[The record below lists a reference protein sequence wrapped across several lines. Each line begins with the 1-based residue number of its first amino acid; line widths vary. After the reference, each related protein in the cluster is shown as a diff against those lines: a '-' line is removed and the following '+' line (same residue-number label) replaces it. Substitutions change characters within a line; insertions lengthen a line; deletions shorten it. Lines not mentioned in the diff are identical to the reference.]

1 MVAEKLAT
9 AKSIEEALKRRSE
22 LGEKKLTREEFLE
35 ELRDPFAGIN
45 HYLNRLHRN
54 SEGALLPE
62 SAKVPELQALSAL
75 LTELAYLKRTLKEL
89 VGSEWFDCGR
99 HPAPEGSDLPTPQ
112 ALAVATL
119 GRPLE
124 QRGFRGVLPDGT
136 ASEANLADPEER
148 GAEIQRLISNLK
160 GLQDLDLTDPDVAQL
175 LAVLAADVED
185 QIVSNLD
192 PAFYISSLISERYG
206 LKGREVAVPKGTR
219 DEAAFLLAHHVNI
232 AKATLKVISTP
243 TLSCE
248 HERVYAGGNVS
259 PGNSI
264 FTPREVAQHG
274 LDDFVQWRLKE
285 VKLGR

>member
-9 AKSIEEALKRRSE
+9 AKSIEEALKLRSE
-22 LGEKKLTREEFLE
+22 RGEKELTREELLE

-45 HYLNRLHRN
+45 HYLNRLHRD

-75 LTELAYLKRTLKEL
+75 LTELAHLKRALKEI

-99 HPAPEGSDLPTPQ
+99 HPAPEGSDFPTPQ
-112 ALAVATL
+112 ALAISALSRT
-119 GRPLE
+119 PE
-124 QRGFRGVLPDGT
+124 RGSFGGVLPDGT
-136 ASEANLADPEER
+136 TSEANLADPEER
-148 GAEIQRLISNLK
+148 AAEIQRLISNLESFQS
-160 GLQDLDLTDPDVAQL
+160 LNTADLDVVQL
-175 LAVLAADVED
+175 LAVLTEEIER
-185 QIVSNLD
+185 QIVGNLN
-192 PAFYISSLISERYG
+192 PAYYIGSLISERYG

-232 AKATLKVISTP
+232 ARATLEVISTSK
-243 TLSCE
+243 LSCE

>member
-22 LGEKKLTREEFLE
+22 LGEKELTREEFLE
-35 ELRDPFAGIN
+35 ELRDPQFGIN
-45 HYLNRLHRN
+45 HYLNRLHRD

-62 SAKVPELQALSAL
+62 SAKVPELQALEAL
-75 LTELAYLKRTLKEL
+75 LKEIAYLKRTLKEL

-119 GRPLE
+119 GRLLE
-124 QRGFRGVLPDGT
+124 QGGFRGVLPDGT
-136 ASEANLADPEER
+136 MSEANLADPEER
-148 GAEIQRLISNLK
+148 AAEIQRIISKLE
-160 GLQDLDLTDPDVAQL
+160 GLQDLDIADPAVDQVLEMLT
-175 LAVLAADVED
+175 ADVER
-185 QIVSNLD
+185 QIVSNLN
-192 PAFYISSLISERYG
+192 PAIYISDLISERYG

-232 AKATLKVISTP
+232 AKASLEVLSTSK
-243 TLSCE
+243 LSCE

-264 FTPREVAQHG
+264 FTPREVAQHC
-274 LDDFVQWRLKE
+274 LDDFLEWRLKD